1 MPIDVESQLEA
12 IGRWLDEAS
21 TEHRGLP
28 VLERRSRWPVA
39 IGAIAAAAVILV
51 GIGAIRTSRGGDRVT
66 TKAEPGSSA
75 PSPTT
80 EVVHTE
86 PVVPNVLALSGAE
99 AEARLRAVGLKA
111 RLLPAWHDGVPTSV
125 SWDQYPTVGSALPAG
140 SEVIVLV
147 KDDLPAPNPS
157 DAETLPLFVPE
168 TPPASPGPAVRV
180 LNDPTQPLFGFG
192 HPTQGGGFD
201 RLVWVRIER
210 PGIDAAREPTESQ
223 LGLRAVYRLVGEVA
237 VRVVGS
243 GEIGKADV
251 DAIAAAIQPGGRFGA
266 IVPGHVGDLVLYS
279 SGLSGPGIEQPW
291 GSLTVTSYRNSGLK
305 PIVFENPNARRLVPV
320 QVRGHDGW
328 AVLDSAGHRIS
339 VRWQETPDVR
349 VGVHY
354 YDGVPLD
361 DPLAVANS
369 LRPSSAEETA
379 AIQDSR

>member
-1 MPIDVESQLEA
+1 M
-12 IGRWLDEAS
+12 
-21 TEHRGLP
+21 
-28 VLERRSRWPVA
+28 
-39 IGAIAAAAVILV
+39 
-51 GIGAIRTSRGGDRVT
+51 
-66 TKAEPGSSA
+66 
-75 PSPTT
+75 
-80 EVVHTE
+80 
-86 PVVPNVLALSGAE
+86 SGAE
-99 AEARLRAVGLKA
+99 AEARLRAIGLKA

-201 RLVWVRIER
+201 RLVWVRIET
-210 PGIDAAREPTESQ
+210 PGIDAAREPRESQ
-223 LGLRAVYRLVGEVA
+223 LGLSAVYRLVGEVA

-266 IVPGHVGDLVLYS
+266 IVPGHVGHLVLYS

-328 AVLDSAGHRIS
+328 AVLDGAGHRIS